1 MAMHND
7 WVIEARLAE
16 EVRHFEAD
24 SLPIVVGG
32 ESSADIRLQGV
43 TGSVQIGLLDGTY
56 FVQPGRDTRGLR
68 VDGELVKGSRS
79 LRGGETVALDTA
91 RLSCDLGESRLRIVV
106 EGQLTGSDTAPPEL
120 EDLAREADE
129 IEALEIK
136 PIAFRSPNETPQEA
150 VKWPR
155 PATVAVGSAFA
166 LLAMLGWF
174 AFTAKSIEINVTPE
188 PAELTLP
195 STLLKFRLTDRYLLR
210 SGTHRVTAELP
221 GYYPLDEEID
231 VGFAPDQSF
240 ELEFVRL
247 PGLITLTT
255 MPAVDA
261 EVGLDGE
268 TLGTTP
274 LVDAEIR
281 PGEHRLEFVA
291 DRYLAEV
298 IELTVAGGGERQAL
312 EVALTPN
319 WAPVSLSSQPQGA
332 EVLVDG
338 TVVGSTPA
346 ELELA
351 AGEHELELR
360 LRGYNA
366 WRESISVIAD
376 RPETLPMVTL
386 RQADGRIDLVTDPD
400 GAAVSV
406 NGEFRGQTP
415 LTLRL
420 DPDREHQIN
429 VTKPGYEPVTEAMSV
444 AADSGRRVELA
455 LVAQIGVIDV
465 ASEPAGA
472 EIWIDGERV
481 GTAPQ
486 QLSLTALPHE
496 LELRLDGYARQQREV
511 TPRPGFPQAWAA
523 ELEQLDELTGS
534 GYARTITTGLGQEL
548 RLVLP
553 GEFTMGSSRREQGRR
568 TNETL
573 RSVQL
578 SRAFYLGVH
587 EVTNAQFRAWREE
600 HDSGSLSG
608 QSLNGDDQP
617 VVEVSWSD
625 IAEYLNW
632 LSIRDGYQP
641 VYTEENGSWT
651 MVRPLRN
658 GYRLPTEA
666 EWSWAAR
673 FANQDAALVFP
684 WGQELPP
691 PDRFGNF
698 ADLSAAELLPNTL
711 VTYNDGF
718 PVSAPVGSFAANP
731 VGIMDLGGNVSE
743 WVQDF
748 YEISSSAAEGVA
760 IDPLGPETGR
770 FHVIR
775 GPNWRSATITDL
787 RVAAR
792 DYGDAPEQ
800 TLGFRIAKNLE

>member
-1 MAMHND
+1 
-7 WVIEARLAE
+7 V
-16 EVRHFEAD
+16 
-24 SLPIVVGG
+24 
-32 ESSADIRLQGV
+32 RLQDV
-43 TGSVQIGLLDGTY
+43 AGSVQIGLLDGTF

-79 LRGGETVALDTA
+79 LRGGETIALDSA
-91 RLSCDLGESRLRIVV
+91 RLSCDLDGARLRVAI
-106 EGQLTGSDTAPPEL
+106 EGQLTGSDTAPPDL

-129 IEALEIK
+129 VEALEIK
-136 PIAFRSPNETPQEA
+136 PIAFRASEDAPKEA
-150 VKWPR
+150 TKGPR
-155 PATVAVGSAFA
+155 PRSVAIGGAFA
-166 LLAMLGWF
+166 LLAILGWF
-174 AFTAKSIEINVTPE
+174 AFTAKSVEITVTPE
-188 PAELTLP
+188 PTALALP
-195 STLLKFRLTDRYLLR
+195 STFFKLRLTDRYLLR
-210 SGTHRVTAELP
+210 SGAHRVTAELP
-221 GYYPLDEEID
+221 GYYPLDAEIN
-231 VGFAPDQSF
+231 VGYAPDQSF
-240 ELEFVRL
+240 ELELVRL
-247 PGLITLTT
+247 PGLVTLTT
-255 MPAVDA
+255 MPEA
-261 EVGLDGE
+261 EAEIRLDGQV
-268 TLGTTP
+268 LGTTP

-298 IELTVAGGGERQAL
+298 VELSVEGGGARQAL

-319 WAPVSLSSQPQGA
+319 WAPVALSSQPSGA

-338 TVVGSTPA
+338 ESMGTTPV
-346 ELELA
+346 ELPLG
-351 AGEHELELR
+351 AGEHALELR

-366 WRESISVIAD
+366 WRESITVIAD
-376 RPETLPMVTL
+376 QPETLPLVTL
-386 RQADGRIDLVTDPD
+386 SQADGRIELVTDPE

-420 DPDREHQIN
+420 NPGREHVIN
-429 VTKPGYEPVTEAMSV
+429 VTKPGYEPVTETLSV
-444 AADSGRRVELA
+444 AADSGRSLRLA
-455 LVAQIGVIDV
+455 LVAQLGVVDI
-465 ASEPAGA
+465 STEPAGA
-472 EIWIDGERV
+472 EVWVDGQRV

-486 QLSLTALPHE
+486 QLSLTALPHD
-496 LELRLDGYARQQREV
+496 LELRLEGFARQRRQI

-523 ELEQLDELTGS
+523 ELEQLNELTGA
-534 GYARTITTGLGQEL
+534 GYSRTITTGLGQTL

-573 RSVQL
+573 RQVQL
-578 SRAFYLGVH
+578 SRAFYLGIH
-587 EVTNAQFRAWREE
+587 EVTNAQFRAWRED
-600 HDSGSLSG
+600 HDSGSFSG
-608 QSLNGDDQP
+608 QSLNEDEQP
-617 VVEVSWSD
+617 VVQVSWSD

-632 LSIRDGYQP
+632 LSIRDGFQP
-641 VYTEENGSWT
+641 VYTEENGAWT
-651 MVRPLRN
+651 FVRPLRN

-673 FANQDAALVFP
+673 FAEQEAPLVFP

-691 PDRFGNF
+691 PDRFDNF
-698 ADLSAAELLPNTL
+698 ADLSAAEVLPTTL
-711 VTYNDGF
+711 VTYNDGY

-748 YEISSSAAEGVA
+748 YEISRNAAEGVE

-775 GPNWRSATITDL
+775 GPNWRSATVTDL

-792 DYGDAPEQ
+792 DYGDEAEQ
-800 TLGFRIAKNLE
+800 TVGFRIARNLE